1 MKMLIYIVSTSSV
14 FSLSKEK
21 DSLSRFGY
29 LNEFS
34 PPVGGGEELPGN
46 CKFDYKS
53 GEVNV
58 KKDELFENAIE
69 LLKQLIS
76 IQSYSG
82 EEDKTADMI
91 EEYLKAQGF
100 DAQRKKNNVWAWAG
114 ERDASKPTILLN
126 SHHDTVK
133 TSSKWSYDPFSPTI
147 EEGKLIG
154 LGSNDAGGPLV
165 SLLHTFIHL
174 AGTDQ
179 NYNLVFLAS
188 AEEETSGKQG
198 VPIVLEELGKIDLGV
213 VGEPTS
219 MDMAIAER
227 GLIVLDCVAHG
238 KSGHAARGEGE
249 NALYK
254 AMKDIEWFRN
264 YEFEKRSDVLGK
276 VNMTVT
282 QISAGSQHN
291 VVPDECKFVVDV
303 RPNEHYTNREVV
315 ELIKEHVNCEVNP
328 RSMNL
333 NASGIS
339 ENHVVVMKG
348 KELGIKT
355 YGSQTM
361 SDQVHMPF
369 PCIKMGPG
377 DTHRSH
383 TADEFI
389 YLSEIED
396 GIETYIELLNKLEL

>member
-1 MKMLIYIVSTSSV
+1 M
-14 FSLSKEK
+14 
-21 DSLSRFGY
+21 RQ
-29 LNEFS
+29 
-34 PPVGGGEELPGN
+34 EELTL
-46 CKFDYKS
+46 S
-53 GEVNV
+53 
-58 KKDELFENAIE
+58 AIE
-69 LLKQLIS
+69 LLKAIIS

-82 EEDKTADMI
+82 EEDKTADFI
-91 EEYLKAQGF
+91 EKYLKEHGF
-100 DAQRKKNNVWAWAG
+100 SPQRKKNNVWAWVTDKD
-114 ERDASKPTILLN
+114 ENKPTLLLN

-133 TSSKWSYDPFSPTI
+133 ATSKWSYDPFTPTI
-147 EEGKLIG
+147 EDGKLIG

-165 SLLHTFIHL
+165 SLIHTFIHL
-174 AGTDQ
+174 AKTDQ
-179 NYNLVFLAS
+179 SYNLVFLAS

-198 VPIVLEELGKIDLGV
+198 VPIVLNELGKIDLGV

-238 KSGHAARGEGE
+238 ESGHAARAEGD

-254 AMKDIEWFRN
+254 AMKDIEWFRTFQ
-264 YEFEKRSDVLGK
+264 FEKESDVLGK

-282 QISAGSQHN
+282 QIEAGTQHN
-291 VVPDECKFVVDV
+291 VVPDECRFVVDV
-303 RPNEHYTNREVV
+303 RPNEHYTNQEVV
-315 ELIKEHVNCEVNP
+315 TEIKRNVECEVKP
-328 RSMNL
+328 RSLNL

-339 ENHVVVMKG
+339 EDHLVVEKG
-348 KELGIKT
+348 KKFGIKT

-383 TADEFI
+383 TADEYI
-389 YLSEIED
+389 YLHEVEK
-396 GIETYIELLNKLEL
+396 GIEIYIELLDKLELKN